1 MKFAGVNIKEAL
13 NMKKVLCAVMLVI
26 VALSGV
32 AFAHGHEERYV
43 REEAA
48 RRNMKLISRAEA
60 EKIAAE
66 RINERGVRFKDA
78 DLDDEDNYYR
88 GRDDFR
94 PVWSL
99 EAVANGQEY
108 DIDVDAV
115 TGEILKFKL
124 DD

>member
-1 MKFAGVNIKEAL
+1 
-13 NMKKVLCAVMLVI
+13 MKKVLCAVMLVI
-26 VALSGV
+26 LALSGV
-32 AFAHGHEERYV
+32 AFADGREERYV
-43 REEAA
+43 RKEAA
-48 RRNMKLISRAEA
+48 RRNMMLISRSE
-60 EKIAAE
+60 AE
-66 RINERGVRFKDA
+66 RIAASRINQRGVRFKDA
-78 DLDDEDNYYR
+78 DLDDEDDYYY
-88 GRDDFR
+88 GNTDFR

>member
-1 MKFAGVNIKEAL
+1 
-13 NMKKVLCAVMLVI
+13 MKKILCALMLVI
-26 VALSGV
+26 VAMSGV
-32 AFAHGHEERYV
+32 AFSHGGHHHHGHEEQYV

-48 RRNMKLISRAEA
+48 RRNMKLITVDEA
-60 EKIAAE
+60 QRIAAE
-66 RINERGVRFKDA
+66 RINESGVRFKDS
-78 DLDDEDNYYR
+78 DLEDEDDYYR
-88 GRDDFR
+88 GKTDFR

>member
-1 MKFAGVNIKEAL
+1 MKRI
-13 NMKKVLCAVMLVI
+13 LCAVMLVI
-26 VALSGV
+26 FALSGI
-32 AFAHGHEERYV
+32 AFAHDGHEERYV

-60 EKIAAE
+60 ERIAEE

-78 DLDDEDNYYR
+78 DLEDEDDYYHCKT
-88 GRDDFR
+88 DFR

-108 DIDVDAV
+108 DIDVDSV